1 MLIEGIAAFFAAY
14 AFGIL
19 FNIKG
24 KYLVI
29 SGVGGGFGWF
39 LYKICLHTGALEA
52 TSLFVASV
60 GFSIYCETCA
70 RIYKTPSTILSVCCL
85 IPLVPGYGVY
95 NTLYYFLTND
105 YMNALSYGV
114 STISNACSLALGV
127 ILVSTLYRNHSLNKL
142 KKYKIYVEIIKKILK
157 VI

>member
-1 MLIEGIAAFFAAY
+1 MLIEVVAAFFTAY

-29 SGVGGGFGWF
+29 AGVGGGFGWL
-39 LYKICLHTGALEA
+39 LYKIFLQAGAMES

-95 NTLYYFLTND
+95 NTLYSFLSND
-105 YMNALSYGV
+105 YIKALSYGV
-114 STISNACSLALGV
+114 NTIFNACALALGV
-127 ILVSTLYRNHSLNKL
+127 ILVSAIYRNNNLNRL
-142 KKYKIYVEIIKKILK
+142 KKYKIIK
-157 VI
+157 